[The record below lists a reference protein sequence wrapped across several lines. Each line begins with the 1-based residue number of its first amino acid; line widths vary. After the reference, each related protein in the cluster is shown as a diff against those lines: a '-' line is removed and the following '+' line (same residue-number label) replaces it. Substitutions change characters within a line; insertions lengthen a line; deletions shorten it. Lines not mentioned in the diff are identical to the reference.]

1 MQTESNYDRN
11 LSVFSPEGRLYQI
24 EYAFNA
30 VKTFGNLALGIK
42 GKDSVVVLSQKKV
55 TDSTVDM
62 SGVTNLY
69 RITDHIGCVV
79 TGRPA
84 DCYAQVVKARE
95 EAVKFK
101 FDFGYEIPI
110 SVLAKKIADICQVK
124 TQRAEMRILG
134 CIMIFCGI
142 DDEDGP
148 GIYKVDPAG
157 NVWSFKA
164 TAGGNKAQ
172 EATNTLEK
180 QIKLDGSYTFAEI
193 VEFGLSVMQI
203 VLGSDLTS
211 KDVEVG
217 CIEGNKVWRVMS
229 NEEVEE
235 ILNHISERD

>member
-1 MQTESNYDRN
+1 MEEMYSREYPARFREKIDYYWNSTSRIFLFAVFVSEQGIQMQTESNYDRN

-84 DCYAQVVKARE
+84 DCCAQVVKARE

-134 CIMIFCGI
+134 CIMIFCGYASSWRSHSI
-142 DDEDGP
+142 P
-148 GIYKVDPAG
+148 
-157 NVWSFKA
+157 FC
-164 TAGGNKAQ
+164 
-172 EATNTLEK
+172 
-180 QIKLDGSYTFAEI
+180 
-193 VEFGLSVMQI
+193 EFVC
-203 VLGSDLTS
+203 DL
-211 KDVEVG
+211 
-217 CIEGNKVWRVMS
+217 
-229 NEEVEE
+229 
-235 ILNHISERD
+235 